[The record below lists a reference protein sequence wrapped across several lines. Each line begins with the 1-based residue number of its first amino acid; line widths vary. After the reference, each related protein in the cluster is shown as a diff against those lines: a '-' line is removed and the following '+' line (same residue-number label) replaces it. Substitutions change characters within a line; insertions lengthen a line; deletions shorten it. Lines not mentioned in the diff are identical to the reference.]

1 MTKIDRYAVRIA
13 NLQPFPGARSIV
25 ETVDVINRGNETIR
39 FTIKTGTDVVFI
51 VEKNTPVEK

>member
-13 NLQPFPGARSIV
+13 NLQAFPGARSIM
-25 ETVDVINRGNETIR
+25 ETIDVINRGNETIR

-51 VEKNTPVEK
+51 VEKNAPVEK

>member
-1 MTKIDRYAVRIA
+1 
-13 NLQPFPGARSIV
+13 V